1 MHIIAG
7 VVDTVLSRVGEV
19 CVHITVLI
27 AVPMIMTHLTMNP
40 TGQSVLTALPL

>member
-1 MHIIAG
+1 MHVIAG
-7 VVDTVLSRVGEV
+7 VVDTVLARVGEV

-40 TGQSVLTALPL
+40 TGQSVFTTV